1 MRAWWRSWSGRLA
14 ALRRARRGAVAV
26 EMAVTA
32 PVLLV
37 LLLGTLDVGWRLLA
51 EYRLGRAAATLAD
64 LVARVQTL
72 EESDVDNAFDALR
85 SLTPPFDLARD
96 GHAVVSGVRADGA
109 GVPVVVWQ
117 READFGLRLPSRV
130 GREGQRADLGDTAL
144 EPGEAVIVAEVFL
157 RFRPLV
163 GFVQRGERLLHVRW
177 IAAPRYG
184 ALDDPSS

>member
-1 MRAWWRSWSGRLA
+1 VKGRWRRWCARLR

-51 EYRLGRAAATLAD
+51 EYRVQRAAATLAD
-64 LVARVQTL
+64 LVARVRTL
-72 EESDVDNAFDALR
+72 GESDVDNAFDALR
-85 SLTPPFDLARD
+85 GLASPFDLVRD
-96 GHAVVSGVRADGA
+96 GGALVSGVRADGA
-109 GVPVVVWQ
+109 GVPVVAWQ
-117 READFGLRLPSRV
+117 READFGLDLPSRV
-130 GREGQRADLGDTAL
+130 GRPGQRADLGDTAL
-144 EPGEAVIVAEVFL
+144 DPGEAVIVAEVFL

-163 GFVQRGERLLHVRW
+163 GFLPGGERLLYVRW

-184 ALDDPSS
+184 SLDDPSS